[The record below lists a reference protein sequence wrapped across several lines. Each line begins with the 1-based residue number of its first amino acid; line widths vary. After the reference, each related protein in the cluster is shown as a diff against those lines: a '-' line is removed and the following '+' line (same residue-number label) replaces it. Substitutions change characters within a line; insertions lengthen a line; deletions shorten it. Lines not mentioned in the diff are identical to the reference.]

1 LPAPG
6 SEAVAACGPPAGTWT
21 VTTYTT
27 ARFTVHICESNVD
40 GTLYYRGRNRDNGD
54 RIDLPANY
62 AGEDRA
68 FSADNGEF
76 QYYVSPNALSVFK
89 GDDLIL
95 EEPVLTVD

>member
-1 LPAPG
+1 M
-6 SEAVAACGPPAGTWT
+6 
-21 VTTYTT
+21 TTYTT

-62 AGEDRA
+62 ADLGIY
-68 FSADNGEF
+68 ADNGEF
-76 QYYVSPNALSVFK
+76 QYYVNGDALSVFK
-89 GDDLIL
+89 GDELIL